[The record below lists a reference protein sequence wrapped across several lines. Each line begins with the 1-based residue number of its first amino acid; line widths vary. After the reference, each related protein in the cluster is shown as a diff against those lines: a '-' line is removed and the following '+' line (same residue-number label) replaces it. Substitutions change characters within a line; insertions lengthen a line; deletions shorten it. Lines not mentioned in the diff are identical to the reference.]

1 MNQARRRPFLCTDVS
16 IRFNGWVVYFK
27 VVKEEA
33 EVGAQA
39 AEVKV
44 VQADA
49 QADLDVALPTLEK
62 ALKALDSLTK
72 NDITEVK
79 SFAKPPPAVQV
90 VMEAVCIL
98 LEVWATGGEEKV
110 SGFLICVIY
119 ALTSWVALGDLKD
132 EGIMSVESRPRIIDP
147 LSLNTILPIRCRV
160 RRTGTRRKKS
170 WRILVLWISSRTTI
184 R

>member
-1 MNQARRRPFLCTDVS
+1 ME
-16 IRFNGWVVYFK
+16 
-27 VVKEEA
+27 KEEA
-33 EVGAQA
+33 EVGVQA

-79 SFAKPPPAVQV
+79 SFAKPPPAVQT

-98 LEVWATGGEEKV
+98 LEVSSV
-110 SGFLICVIY
+110 SPFF
-119 ALTSWVALGDLKD
+119 AVALV
-132 EGIMSVESRPRIIDP
+132 SVAVAVGCRFIACHVIC
-147 LSLNTILPIRCRV
+147 SLYRTAIRLASSTRCRRAAYV
-160 RRTGTRRKKS
+160 NDMKYVHHNMITA
-170 WRILVLWISSRTTI
+170 
-184 R
+184 

>member
-1 MNQARRRPFLCTDVS
+1 M
-16 IRFNGWVVYFK
+16 G
-27 VVKEEA
+27 KEEA
-33 EVGAQA
+33 EVGVQA

-79 SFAKPPPAVQV
+79 SFAKPPPAVQT

-98 LEVWATGGEEKV
+98 LEVSENFPLLR
-110 SGFLICVIY
+110 GFV
-119 ALTSWVALGDLKD
+119 
-132 EGIMSVESRPRIIDP
+132 
-147 LSLNTILPIRCRV
+147 
-160 RRTGTRRKKS
+160 S
-170 WRILVLWISSRTTI
+170 WRWKCFRYTMRLRHRRSKGEFLWHQ
-184 R
+184 

>member
-1 MNQARRRPFLCTDVS
+1 M
-16 IRFNGWVVYFK
+16 G
-27 VVKEEA
+27 KEEA
-33 EVGAQA
+33 EVGVQA

-79 SFAKPPPAVQV
+79 SFAKPPPAVQT

-98 LEVWATGGEEKV
+98 LEVRR
-110 SGFLICVIY
+110 L
-119 ALTSWVALGDLKD
+119 L
-132 EGIMSVESRPRIIDP
+132 
-147 LSLNTILPIRCRV
+147 RV
-160 RRTGTRRKKS
+160 
-170 WRILVLWISSRTTI
+170 LA
-184 R
+184 

>member
-1 MNQARRRPFLCTDVS
+1 MPPANVKRHRNPT
-16 IRFNGWVVYFK
+16 K
-27 VVKEEA
+27 VAKEEA

-49 QADLDVALPTLEK
+49 QADLDVALPALEK

-79 SFAKPPPAVQV
+79 GFAKPPPAVQV

-98 LEVWATGGEEKV
+98 LEVSCSMSGEERQKLGMPPFPPPLPARALSV
-110 SGFLICVIY
+110 S
-119 ALTSWVALGDLKD
+119 LTPTHFCAC
-132 EGIMSVESRPRIIDP
+132 I
-147 LSLNTILPIRCRV
+147 SLP
-160 RRTGTRRKKS
+160 S
-170 WRILVLWISSRTTI
+170 PPS
-184 R
+184 

>member
-1 MNQARRRPFLCTDVS
+1 M
-16 IRFNGWVVYFK
+16 
-27 VVKEEA
+27 
-33 EVGAQA
+33 QA

-79 SFAKPPPAVQV
+79 SFAKPPPAVQT

-98 LEVWATGGEEKV
+98 LEVRA
-110 SGFLICVIY
+110 FMFQIFYIC
-119 ALTSWVALGDLKD
+119 T
-132 EGIMSVESRPRIIDP
+132 
-147 LSLNTILPIRCRV
+147 
-160 RRTGTRRKKS
+160 
-170 WRILVLWISSRTTI
+170 LWYGVWHLFA
-184 R
+184 

>member
-1 MNQARRRPFLCTDVS
+1 M
-16 IRFNGWVVYFK
+16 
-27 VVKEEA
+27 
-33 EVGAQA
+33 QA

-79 SFAKPPPAVQV
+79 SFAKPPPAVQT

-98 LEVWATGGEEKV
+98 LEVRAYCISYFV
-110 SGFLICVIY
+110 VCIF
-119 ALTSWVALGDLKD
+119 
-132 EGIMSVESRPRIIDP
+132 RI
-147 LSLNTILPIRCRV
+147 
-160 RRTGTRRKKS
+160 
-170 WRILVLWISSRTTI
+170 
-184 R
+184 

>member
-1 MNQARRRPFLCTDVS
+1 M
-16 IRFNGWVVYFK
+16 G
-27 VVKEEA
+27 KEEA
-33 EVGAQA
+33 EVGVQA

-79 SFAKPPPAVQV
+79 SFAKPPPAVQT

-98 LEVWATGGEEKV
+98 LEVRR
-110 SGFLICVIY
+110 LIVFRWYPCK
-119 ALTSWVALGDLKD
+119 ANT
-132 EGIMSVESRPRIIDP
+132 P
-147 LSLNTILPIRCRV
+147 L
-160 RRTGTRRKKS
+160 
-170 WRILVLWISSRTTI
+170 
-184 R
+184 

>member
-1 MNQARRRPFLCTDVS
+1 MGT
-16 IRFNGWVVYFK
+16 
-27 VVKEEA
+27 
-33 EVGAQA
+33 QA

-79 SFAKPPPAVQV
+79 SFAKPPPAVQI

-98 LEVWATGGEEKV
+98 LEVSEAKKLF
-110 SGFLICVIY
+110 GFSRWSYV
-119 ALTSWVALGDLKD
+119 
-132 EGIMSVESRPRIIDP
+132 VERNLRPR
-147 LSLNTILPIRCRV
+147 R
-160 RRTGTRRKKS
+160 GKEG
-170 WRILVLWISSRTTI
+170 
-184 R
+184 

>member
-1 MNQARRRPFLCTDVS
+1 ME
-16 IRFNGWVVYFK
+16 
-27 VVKEEA
+27 KEEA
-33 EVGAQA
+33 EVGFQA

-79 SFAKPPPAVQV
+79 SFAKPPPAVQT

-98 LEVWATGGEEKV
+98 LEVG
-110 SGFLICVIY
+110 L
-119 ALTSWVALGDLKD
+119 LG
-132 EGIMSVESRPRIIDP
+132 
-147 LSLNTILPIRCRV
+147 IRVCCFCF
-160 RRTGTRRKKS
+160 TTTTT
-170 WRILVLWISSRTTI
+170 TTI
-184 R
+184 AVACFFRRLLHA